1 MHSFVYMKFKLAIAG
16 LKPGLNSERTH
27 INVEFM
33 IVITYFRFLLIFK
46 VKLINKTN
54 STSIIA
60 IVKQLL
66 CAK

>member
-1 MHSFVYMKFKLAIAG
+1 MHSFVYTKFKLAIAG

-27 INVEFM
+27 INVEFT
-33 IVITYFRFLLIFK
+33 IVIAYFRLVLIFK

-60 IVKQLL
+60 IAKQLL
-66 CAK
+66 YTK